1 MSDKV
6 RFSFCLLLK
15 RSFWRNFSLRRL
27 LNPIEPGLRLS
38 EKALET
44 PLPQG
49 PLSDL
54 RDFLTRRGDW
64 KNHPIDSVEAFMAIP
79 AVGVSIEHPVPSV
92 IGIDKPVFTSL
103 GFGMEGIQDAV
114 AKYTSG
120 VCGRLEAET
129 HCGNYLCITHVS
141 SVPGRSPHSPPGE
154 LAAVTCYDSFCG
166 ANDCF
171 NNTCSSQ
178 KCADHWC
185 DVHSCSDHACGKQSS
200 IAVLAQLEESWDH
213 PFVKE
218 LAQYFGV
225 NLQEELATA
234 VKAYVGR
241 NLYSQTSR

>member
-1 MSDKV
+1 MTSKV
-6 RFSFCLLLK
+6 SFSFCMLFK
-15 RSFWRNFSLRRL
+15 RSFWRNFDLRRL
-27 LNPIEPGLRLS
+27 FKPIEPGLHLS
-38 EKALET
+38 EKALDA
-44 PLPQG
+44 PLPPG

-54 RDFLTRRGDW
+54 RDFLARRDSW
-64 KNHPIDSVEAFMAIP
+64 QNHPIDSVEAFMAIP
-79 AVGVSIEHPVPSV
+79 AVGVSVEQPVPSV

-114 AKYTSG
+114 ANYTNG
-120 VCGRLEAET
+120 VCDRLEAET
-129 HCGNYLCITHVS
+129 NCGNYLCITHVS
-141 SVPGRSPHSPPGE
+141 RVGGRKPDLPPGE
-154 LAAVTCYDSFCG
+154 LAATTCYDSFCG

-171 NNTCSSQ
+171 NNTCKSQ

-200 IAVLAQLEESWDH
+200 IAIATQLADSWDH

-241 NLYSQTSR
+241 NLYSQSSR